1 MTTLYQDIKDKLARL
16 HVLEQIIIINVV
28 VFIVTGFFSLFSSGK
43 SYIFDAL
50 ALPNN
55 PWEALYCPWT
65 FISYGFLH
73 GGLYHLFTNM
83 LFLYILTQSFA
94 NLFKARMALKIYILG
109 ILFGALAF
117 LSAAALI
124 PFLEIY
130 NTLVGASAGVSACF
144 IFLCTYMPEKSTRLF
159 MFNFKLKH
167 LAFVFIAYNLII
179 VFSAKIIGI
188 TPNPGGGVA
197 HYGGGI
203 LGYIYARQLQKGKE
217 IGQFLDKILD
227 YFSSRKTL
235 KTTYRNTNK
244 RTKSSKQE
252 KSTFTHQKRI
262 DLILDKIGKS
272 GYASLSQEEKDYLF
286 RAGKK

>member
-1 MTTLYQDIKDKLARL
+1 MTTLYQDIKNKLARL
-16 HVLEQIIIINVV
+16 HALEQVIVINVV
-28 VFIVTGFFSLFSSGK
+28 VFIVTGFFSL
-43 SYIFDAL
+43 IFNGNYYVFDVL
-50 ALPNN
+50 ALPNKF
-55 PWEALYCPWT
+55 WEALYRPWT

-73 GGLYHLFTNM
+73 QGLFHLFFNM
-83 LFLYILTQSFA
+83 LYLYVITQSFA

-124 PFLEIY
+124 PFLRIY
-130 NTLVGASAGVSACF
+130 DPLVGASAGVWACI
-144 IFLCTYMPEKSTRLF
+144 IFLCTYMPEKLIRVF
-159 MFNFKLKH
+159 MFNFKLKY
-167 LAFVFIAYNLII
+167 LAFVLIAYNLII
-179 VFSAKIIGI
+179 VFSD
-188 TPNPGGGVA
+188 NSGGGVA

-227 YFSSRKTL
+227 YFSSGKTL

-272 GYASLSQEEKDYLF
+272 GYESLSKEEKDYLF

>member
-1 MTTLYQDIKDKLARL
+1 MTTFFQDIKDKLARL
-16 HVLEQIIIINVV
+16 HVLEQVIVINVV
-28 VFIVTGFFSLFSSGK
+28 VFIVTGFFSLIFKGK
-43 SYIFDAL
+43 SYIFNVL

-55 PWEALYCPWT
+55 AWEALYCPWT

-73 GGLYHLFTNM
+73 QGLFHLFFNM
-83 LFLYILTQSFA
+83 LYLYVLTQSFA

-117 LSAAALI
+117 LSAAVLI
-124 PFLEIY
+124 PFLRIY
-130 NTLVGASAGVSACF
+130 TPLVGASAGVWACI
-144 IFLCTYMPEKSTRLF
+144 IFLCAYMPEMSIRVF
-159 MFNFKLKH
+159 IFNFKLKY
-167 LAFVFIAYNLII
+167 LAFVLIAYNLII
-179 VFSAKIIGI
+179 VFSH
-188 TPNPGGGVA
+188 NSGGGVA

-235 KTTYRNTNK
+235 KTNYRNTNK

-272 GYASLSQEEKDYLF
+272 GYESLSQEEKDYLF